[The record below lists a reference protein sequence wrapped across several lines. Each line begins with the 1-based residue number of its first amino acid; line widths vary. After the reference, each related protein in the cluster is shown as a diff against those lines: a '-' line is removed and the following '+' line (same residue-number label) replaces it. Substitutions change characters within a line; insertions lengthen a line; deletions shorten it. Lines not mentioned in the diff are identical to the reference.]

1 MATGYKFPYK
11 GVATDIAD
19 IAAPGYD
26 TTLAPCVYFGKSG
39 FITDNKTGVND
50 NKFLAVNSDD
60 PWKTGIGVRN
70 VKIKIGDTEQTIH
83 YYSSS
88 VEDYK
93 LTNDI
98 ASKYSCPNFKKV
110 IGFYGDGVQPDPTA
124 IKVFE
129 RYGKDN
135 KGNTIY
141 QTYRLQVRKWND
153 GFLISIGEG
162 ATNGFN
168 PSNVGQWL
176 LKSNTGTLP
185 TALIVGIQA
194 AGGNGGD
201 GRNNNAGA
209 GGGSGGCTY
218 LVLDWEKARLKVH
231 SSSSDFV
238 KFDFYITPI
247 TGWKSIAYPKDTTY
261 TTCRNSCVAINLKDD
276 WHGSSS
282 NEKIKSKCIIGCGQ
296 DAYGNKAGAAG
307 IVKNYDLGDDIFGID
322 TGKIYKDEELSEYG
336 IHILTMRK
344 SDNVTNAGNGGAVAS
359 AGYDSNKYWLTTTN
373 KKIDKDYSNYSD
385 DVYQFEHLDKH
396 TGGSTTASSG
406 YGGGGGASNYA
417 NGGDGGAYSFM
428 EDQRAGKA
436 GTLGSGGG
444 GAYMAN
450 NANGGKG
457 GLPYIFFCS
466 NIDFSITVLEYPDI
480 KLSST
485 LKEGYSAASD
495 DTYIAYLQ
503 KNGDIDGE
511 VVYIYPSTTN
521 IPYPTGCDASNT
533 LLYRNSGSGG
543 WAAPVLMSDISL
555 KTEYATYNDS
565 RSNPHWYYNIV
576 FTKK

>member
-1 MATGYKFPYK
+1 MAEIGEIGYKFPYK
-11 GVATDIAD
+11 DVATDIAD
-19 IAAPGYD
+19 IAAPGYA
-26 TTLAPCVYFGKSG
+26 TTLAPCVYFGKAG
-39 FITDNKTGVND
+39 YKTGTND
-50 NKFLAVNSDD
+50 NNKFLAVNDDD
-60 PWKTGIGVRN
+60 PWKIGVGVIN
-70 VKIKIGDTEQTIH
+70 
-83 YYSSS
+83 YYSSNKTG
-88 VEDYK
+88 VFG

-129 RYGKDN
+129 RGK
-135 KGNTIY
+135 
-141 QTYRLQVRKWND
+141 TYRLQVRIWD
-153 GFLISIGEG
+153 GDFLISIGEN
-162 ATNGFN
+162 ATDGQN

-176 LKSNTGTLP
+176 LKSKTLP

-231 SSSSDFV
+231 NYSSDYV

-322 TGKIYKDEELSEYG
+322 TGKIYKDKELSEYG
-336 IHILTMRK
+336 IHRLTMHK
-344 SDNVTNAGNGGAVAS
+344 SGDVTNAGNGGANGED
-359 AGYDSNKYWLTTTN
+359 GYKNNRYWLIPTN
-373 KKIDKDYSNYSD
+373 KEISGDYSNYSD
-385 DVYQFEHLDKH
+385 DVYQFEHLYNNV
-396 TGGSTTASSG
+396 GGSTTASSG

-417 NGGDGGAYSFM
+417 NGGDGGAYSVM

-444 GAYMAN
+444 GAYLAN

-485 LKEGYSAASD
+485 LKKGYSAASD

-503 KNGDIDGE
+503 KNGDTSGE
-511 VVYIYPSTTN
+511 QIFIYPSTTN
-521 IPYPTGCDASNT
+521 IPYPPGCDASNT

-555 KTEYATYNDS
+555 RTEYATYNDS